1 MELVDR
7 VRLRPLVALLR
18 GEVEI
23 PPANGTVR
31 TVGADDE
38 VVRRRQFPDPHEGR
52 PIGQRRPE
60 REDVG
65 DSPGIELARRPW
77 MPEQRLGLG
86 REAEIAAVRG
96 EEERTNS
103 EAIPRQE
110 ELLAL
115 PIPDREREV
124 AVQTLE
130 EVRPPLLVRVG
141 DHLRIRLGREAV
153 AERLELL
160 AKLDVV
166 VDLAVLHHPEAPA
179 LVGDRLV
186 AAVEV
191 DDRES
196 SVRHPEA
203 GVEIEADSVGTAMP
217 ELARHLEQKLA
228 RDSLASVDTGQTTH
242 PHHRRAAVRLPQGAC
257 RRGERV

>member
-1 MELVDR
+1 MASDAKQR
-7 VRLRPLVALLR
+7 S
-18 GEVEI
+18 
-23 PPANGTVR
+23 PPY
-31 TVGADDE
+31 D
-38 VVRRRQFPDPHEGR
+38 
-52 PIGQRRPE
+52 
-60 REDVG
+60 
-65 DSPGIELARRPW
+65 
-77 MPEQRLGLG
+77 
-86 REAEIAAVRG
+86 G
-96 EEERTNS
+96 EEERTHA

-124 AVQTLE
+124 AVQALE

-141 DHLRIRLGREAV
+141 DHLRIRLRREAV

-191 DDRES
+191 DDREP

-217 ELARHLEQKLA
+217 ELARHVEQEFPRDPLA
-228 RDSLASVDTGQTTH
+228 APVDTGQTTH
-242 PHHRRAAVRLPQGAC
+242 PHHRRAAVRLPQGCVRAT
-257 RRGERV
+257 RARLTQSRYGG